1 MPIYEYVCPG
11 CATKF
16 ELLRSFRQAAEAA
29 VCPCCEQI
37 AARTDA
43 ACAAFARDGSG
54 LVTPVAGTGNAC
66 GGCSATSCSTCSS

>member
-16 ELLRSFRQAAEAA
+16 ELLRSFRQADEAA

-37 AARTDA
+37 AARTVS
-43 ACAAFARDGSG
+43 ACAVFSRDGSG
-54 LVTPVAGTGNAC
+54 LITSVAGTGNAC